1 LSRDGA
7 GEVAALT
14 PSGASPAHAQTDLE
28 AFGFARG
35 YLRWPRRDWLLTI
48 DLEAFTPA
56 TTSLWTHAMDA
67 WAARSGA
74 HGHRFSIFVSVEDL
88 VRLRSEDEDA
98 YRAFLASMLRMA
110 EAGCEFHPHNHC
122 TFDVHDGTRPYDPGP
137 DDPPVPGYNK
147 RPSMFYD
154 VVRRQGRDLSEWLAV
169 VIDQHRRVLDDAG
182 IDPPARLAF
191 RAGGFDNGSSRA
203 DLELY
208 IDALAQNG
216 VEFDSS
222 ASGGGFGTR
231 RERLTSSFGRNV
243 VALPQGVV
251 ETAPC
256 LMLDCGA
263 PFVSRSSLGSVRRLA
278 PQARALLGGRD
289 GLFVG
294 VLHLDHLFHRRPGR
308 AYELFSVTSQHEV
321 EARIDRF
328 FGLLDRLQGAFRFG
342 SATFGNL
349 SVEAGAPLDRSR
361 VGAVERPAASA

>member
-1 LSRDGA
+1 MLRDA
-7 GEVAALT
+7 GGKVAALT

-28 AFGFARG
+28 ALGLARG
-35 YLRWPRRDWLLTI
+35 YLDWPRRDWLLTI

-56 TTSLWTHAMDA
+56 TTDLWTHAMDA
-67 WAARSGA
+67 WAARSSA

-88 VRLRSEDEDA
+88 VRLRVEDQDA
-98 YRAFLASMLRMA
+98 YRTFLASMLRMA

-122 TFDVHDGTRPYDPGP
+122 VFDLDDGSRPFDPGP
-137 DDPPVPGYNK
+137 DDPPVPGYSK

-154 VVRRQGRDLSEWLAV
+154 VVRRQGHDLAEWLAI

-182 IDPPARLAF
+182 IDAPARLAF

-203 DLELY
+203 DLE
-208 IDALAQNG
+208 IFVDALSQNG

-231 RERLTSSFGRNV
+231 RERLTSTFGRNV
-243 VALPQGVV
+243 FALTDGVV
-251 ETAPC
+251 EAAPC
-256 LMLDCGA
+256 VMLDCGA
-263 PFVSRSSLGSVRRLA
+263 PLVSRSTLGSVRRIA
-278 PQARALLGGRD
+278 PQARALLGGGD

-308 AYELFSVTSQHEV
+308 QYELFQVTSAHEV
-321 EARIDRF
+321 EQRIDRF
-328 FGLLDRLQGAFRFG
+328 FRLLDRLRGALRLG

-349 SVEAGAPLDRSR
+349 SVADGGRFDPSR
-361 VGAVERPAASA
+361 VAVQRPAGCA